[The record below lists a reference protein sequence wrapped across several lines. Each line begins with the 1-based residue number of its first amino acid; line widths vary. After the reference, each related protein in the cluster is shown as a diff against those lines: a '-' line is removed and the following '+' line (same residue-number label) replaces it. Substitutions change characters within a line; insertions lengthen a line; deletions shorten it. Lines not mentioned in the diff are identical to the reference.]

1 MQLEFANLHMF
12 RAAAEEENFTRAAK
26 RLNCSQA
33 YLSQVIKKFE
43 SDIGVPL
50 FDRSGRKVTLNIYGK
65 RLLKASVIC
74 DNAMEN
80 VRREIKN
87 ALSEERQAVRLV
99 VRCPLGDL
107 PTVLKDFH
115 DREPGI
121 DITTI
126 TPGDDKIADGYDLEV
141 LASRAINED
150 DNVICLC
157 DDPFVLLAAADSFLA
172 ARKSIALKELKDV
185 GFVMSPRVTE
195 VSRVQNAL
203 FEEAGFEPKIRCY
216 SSSYWAQLNLVEQNV
231 GVCIGCARSWLVK
244 ADLNV
249 RAIPISGTDASRK
262 IYMRWP
268 KGSFLTDAALKLI
281 EYLREVL
288 NAEEVEAE

>member
-1 MQLEFANLHMF
+1 MEFANLHMF

-65 RLLKASVIC
+65 RLLKASAIC

-107 PTVLKDFH
+107 PAVIKDF
-115 DREPGI
+115 REQNPNI
-121 DITTI
+121 EITTI
-126 TPGDDKIADGYDLEV
+126 TPGDDKIAEGYDLEL
-141 LASRAINED
+141 LASNRELEEENAL
-150 DNVICLC
+150 CLC
-157 DDPFVLLAAADSFLA
+157 NDPYVLIAASSSFLA
-172 ARKSIALKELKDV
+172 ARKSISLKELSDV
-185 GFVMSPRVTE
+185 GFVSSPLSTE
-195 VSRVQNAL
+195 MTRMQAQL
-203 FEEAGFEPKIRCY
+203 FKEAGFAPNIRCY
-216 SSSYWAQLNLVEQNV
+216 SSSYWTLLSLVEQSV
-231 GVCIGCARSWLVK
+231 GVCVGCEQSWLAKTTLEVK
-244 ADLNV
+244 AIPFSDVNV
-249 RAIPISGTDASRK
+249 ARK
-262 IYMRWP
+262 LYLRWP
-268 KGSFLTDAALKLI
+268 QGSFLTDASLELI
-281 EYLREVL
+281 DYL
-288 NAEEVEAE
+288 EEVFQDEEGRA